1 MFSSEKK
8 SEDIV
13 DCSASVYDSESTASD
28 LRAERPGQGS
38 SFWAYFN
45 IVCVVA
51 GTGALSLPYALRQ
64 GGWIG
69 LFILGL
75 SWLMASYCGIILIK
89 CLYANGQKRLDSYFD
104 VGRASFG
111 PIGGA
116 VVFFFN
122 IILLLGVSMLYIMLC
137 GSNFSSVI
145 LVGTSAELT
154 PAIWKIIWA
163 SIIAV
168 PFVFFRSMKEIGIF
182 SAAGVVCTFICV
194 VIVVAVSVNDHQT
207 NPVPVHH
214 DSVIWSQFPVAL
226 SSISFSYGGNP
237 IYPAVEA
244 SMRRPKDWNKVV
256 FAGLSTCMAFYFLCA
271 VPGYYI
277 YGDTV
282 MSPIYESLP
291 NSPAKTAAAIIITIH
306 VVLATPLLVTS
317 LALDCERM
325 LQITEEKR
333 GKWMEMIL
341 RVIFRIILMVIVVV
355 VAIFVPY
362 FGDFMS
368 MLGAVA
374 NCLIIFAFPVICYLK
389 LTGIRNKPIYE
400 LAWCFLCV
408 LLGLVGLIFGSM
420 EAGKALMA
428 DFHPAA
434 TTTP

>member
-1 MFSSEKK
+1 M
-8 SEDIV
+8 
-13 DCSASVYDSESTASD
+13 
-28 LRAERPGQGS
+28 
-38 SFWAYFN
+38 WAYFN

-75 SWLMASYCGIILIK
+75 SWLMATYCGMILIK
-89 CLYANGQKRLDSYFD
+89 SLYANGKRRLDSYYD
-104 VGRASFG
+104 VGKEAFG

-116 VVFFFN
+116 IIFFFN
-122 IILLLGVSMLYIMLC
+122 VILLLGVSMLYIMLC
-137 GSNFSSVI
+137 GSSFSGVI
-145 LVGTSAELT
+145 LKGTSAELT
-154 PAIWKIIWA
+154 PALWKIIWA
-163 SIIAV
+163 CVIAV

-182 SAAGVVCTFICV
+182 SCCGVIATFVCV
-194 VIVVAVSVNDHQT
+194 VIVVATSVSDHNA
-207 NPVPVHH
+207 NPVAVHH
-214 DSVIWSQFPVAL
+214 DSVIWEQFPIAL
-226 SSISFSYGGNP
+226 SSISFSYGECAMQFTSLTVTVLQYQYANIKNLFLLLLFKGGNP

-277 YGDTV
+277 FGDTV
-282 MSPIYESLP
+282 QSPIYESLP
-291 NSPAKTAAAIIITIH
+291 DSPAKTAAAIIITLHII
-306 VVLATPLLVTS
+306 LATPLLVTS

-325 LQITEEKR
+325 LQITSEKR
-333 GKWMEMIL
+333 SKWAEWTLRIL
-341 RVIFRIILMVIVVV
+341 FRAAMMVVVVV

-374 NCLIIFAFPVICYLK
+374 NCLIIFAFPVLCYLK

-408 LLGLVGLIFGSM
+408 LLGVVGLVFGSM
-420 EAGKALMA
+420 EAGKALQS
-428 DFHPAA
+428 DFHPSGAPA
-434 TTTP
+434 S